1 MTTTKTNLSPAAVRE
16 WLNRNAEDL
25 PWTMLGI
32 CEGIGAAPGSE
43 RAQVHDAV
51 RYCVIAGF
59 LTRTDTKMGP
69 VFQRTGEGMR
79 RVVLTDEQ
87 RKERKRTADAKR
99 IRTRTPLPSG
109 AAAIGRPKRS
119 RAARVAVQA
128 ANTPAPTVVPKP
140 KAAETVDQFLAR
152 GGRVQVLPTV
162 WDKAAA

>member
-16 WLNRNAEDL
+16 WLDKNAEDL

-79 RVVLTDEQ
+79 RVVLTDGQ
-87 RKERKRTADAKR
+87 RKERKRAADAKR
-99 IRTRTPLPSG
+99 IRIRAPRAPRPPRSVQART
-109 AAAIGRPKRS
+109 AKVAIR
-119 RAARVAVQA
+119 A
-128 ANTPAPTVVPKP
+128 ANTPASAPF
-140 KAAETVDQFLAR
+140 KARERFETVEQFRAR
-152 GGRVQVLPTV
+152 GGEVEILPTA
-162 WDKAAA
+162 WDWVAA